1 MNKVLE
7 LKNISRT
14 YYIREVPI
22 RVFDNISINI
32 DKKEKLALVGPSGC
46 GKTSLLNIAG
56 LLERP
61 NKGEV
66 LLNGIEIEWISD
78 KKMSEY
84 RKKNIG
90 FVFQFNNL
98 LSDFT
103 VIENV
108 ALPLIIDGY
117 SRKESINR
125 ANDLLAQVGL
135 SNREGN
141 YPNQVS
147 GGEQQRVA
155 IARALVN
162 NPSLILADEP
172 TGNLDQKTAM
182 NIVELFNKL
191 VDEFDCSLFLAT
203 HNIEIANLQDKVLNM
218 ERLNYSIR

>member
-14 YYIREVPI
+14 YYIREVSI

-66 LLNGIEIEWISD
+66 LLNGLEIEWISD

-125 ANDLLAQVGL
+125 ANDILAQVGL
-135 SNREGN
+135 SNRAGN

-147 GGEQQRVA
+147 AGEQQRVA

-162 NPSLILADEP
+162 NPSLIIADEP

-218 ERLNYSIR
+218 ERLNYSVR

>member
-135 SNREGN
+135 SNRAGN

-172 TGNLDQKTAM
+172 TGNLDHKTAM

>member
-22 RVFDNISINI
+22 RVFENISINI

-66 LLNGIEIEWISD
+66 LLNGLEIEWISD
-78 KKMSEY
+78 RKMSEY

-117 SRKESINR
+117 SRKESIIR
-125 ANDLLAQVGL
+125 AKDLLSQVGL
-135 SNREGN
+135 SNRAGN

-147 GGEQQRVA
+147 AGEQQRVA

-162 NPSLILADEP
+162 NPSLIIADEP

-203 HNIEIANLQDKVLNM
+203 HNIEIANLQNKVLNM
-218 ERLNYSIR
+218 EKLN

>member
-14 YYIREVPI
+14 YYIREAPI
-22 RVFDNISINI
+22 RVFENININI

-66 LLNGIEIEWISD
+66 LLNGLEIEWISD

-117 SRKESINR
+117 SRKESIKR
-125 ANDLLAQVGL
+125 ANDLLTQVGL
-135 SNREGN
+135 SNRAGN

-162 NPSLILADEP
+162 NPSLIIADEP

-203 HNIEIANLQDKVLNM
+203 HNIEIANLQDNVLNM
-218 ERLNYSIR
+218 EGLN

>member
-14 YYIREVPI
+14 YYIREAPI
-22 RVFDNISINI
+22 RVFENININI

-135 SNREGN
+135 SNRAGN

-203 HNIEIANLQDKVLNM
+203 HNIEIANLQDNVLNM
-218 ERLNYSIR
+218 EGLN

>member
-1 MNKVLE
+1 M
-7 LKNISRT
+7 
-14 YYIREVPI
+14 
-22 RVFDNISINI
+22 
-32 DKKEKLALVGPSGC
+32 VGPSGC

-56 LLERP
+56 LLESH
-61 NKGEV
+61 NTGKV
-66 LLNGIEIEWISD
+66 LLNGLEIDWVSD

-103 VIENV
+103 VVENV

-117 SRKESINR
+117 NRKESIKR
-125 ANDLLAQVGL
+125 AIDLLTQVGL
-135 SNREGN
+135 SNRAGN

-162 NPSLILADEP
+162 NPSLIIADEP
-172 TGNLDQKTAM
+172 TGNLDKKTAM
-182 NIVELFNKL
+182 NIVELFNRL

-203 HNIEIANLQDKVLNM
+203 HNIEIANLQNKVLNM
-218 ERLNYSIR
+218 ERLN

>member
-84 RKKNIG
+84 RKNYY
-90 FVFQFNNL
+90 
-98 LSDFT
+98 
-103 VIENV
+103 
-108 ALPLIIDGY
+108 GY
-117 SRKESINR
+117 W
-125 ANDLLAQVGL
+125 
-135 SNREGN
+135 
-141 YPNQVS
+141 
-147 GGEQQRVA
+147 
-155 IARALVN
+155 
-162 NPSLILADEP
+162 
-172 TGNLDQKTAM
+172 
-182 NIVELFNKL
+182 F
-191 VDEFDCSLFLAT
+191 
-203 HNIEIANLQDKVLNM
+203 
-218 ERLNYSIR
+218 

>member
-22 RVFDNISINI
+22 RVFENISINI
-32 DKKEKLALVGPSGC
+32 HKKEKLALVGPSGC

-66 LLNGIEIEWISD
+66 LLNGLEIEWISD
-78 KKMSEY
+78 RKMSEY

-117 SRKESINR
+117 SRKESIKM
-125 ANDLLAQVGL
+125 AKDLLTQVGL
-135 SNREGN
+135 SNRAGN

-147 GGEQQRVA
+147 AGEQQRVA

-162 NPSLILADEP
+162 NPSLIIADEP

-203 HNIEIANLQDKVLNM
+203 HNIEIANLQNKVLNM
-218 ERLNYSIR
+218 EKLN

>member
-22 RVFDNISINI
+22 RVFENISINI

-66 LLNGIEIEWISD
+66 LLNGLEIEWVSD

-117 SRKESINR
+117 SRKESIKR
-125 ANDLLAQVGL
+125 ANDLLTQVGL
-135 SNREGN
+135 SNRAGN

-147 GGEQQRVA
+147 AGEQQRVA

-162 NPSLILADEP
+162 NPSLIIADEP

-203 HNIEIANLQDKVLNM
+203 HNIEIANLQDNVLNM
-218 ERLNYSIR
+218 EGLN

>member
-162 NPSLILADEP
+162 NPSLIIADEP